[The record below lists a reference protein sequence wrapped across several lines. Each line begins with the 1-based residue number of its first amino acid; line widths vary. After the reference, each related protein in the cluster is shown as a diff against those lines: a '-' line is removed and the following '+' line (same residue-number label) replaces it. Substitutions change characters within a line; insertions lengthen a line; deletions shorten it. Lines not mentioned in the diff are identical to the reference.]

1 MVVIHW
7 NFDTMKVT
15 LQESF
20 ICGSVRFHN
29 EVSDCNGDRIKAGQN
44 ILNENGLGEH
54 KCIRIGPHTGS
65 SVRIIYEEVLDFS
78 DFRQIE
84 GTNVWVYLTK

>member
-54 KCIRIGPHTGS
+54 KCIRIGFHTGS
-65 SVRIIYEEVLDFS
+65 SVRIIYEEVADFS

-84 GTNVWVYLTK
+84 GTNVWVICE